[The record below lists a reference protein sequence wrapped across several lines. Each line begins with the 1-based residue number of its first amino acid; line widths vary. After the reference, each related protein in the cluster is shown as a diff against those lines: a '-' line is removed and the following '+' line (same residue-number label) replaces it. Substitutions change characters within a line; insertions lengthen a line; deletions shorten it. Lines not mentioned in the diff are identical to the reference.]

1 MMPVIRQERE
11 TFMAGKTPNYPAH
24 DALEPTQ
31 SRFVDVESMPWIQ
44 QGPGMKMKCLYKD
57 DEKKEGL
64 YLFLADPGAQIPE
77 HLHTGCELT
86 FILEGGMEDHEGA
99 CTAGNFVWR
108 PQGSRHTA
116 KLPNGGKYLVFFKGS
131 AQRVATGNL
140 FPGYDDTKVKAVK

>member
-1 MMPVIRQERE
+1 
-11 TFMAGKTPNYPAH
+11 MAGKTPNYPAH
-24 DALEPTQ
+24 DSLAPTQ
-31 SRFVDVESMPWIQ
+31 SRFVDVDSIPWTQ

-64 YLFLADPGAQIPE
+64 YLFEAEPGAQIPE
-77 HLHTGCELT
+77 HIHTGCELT
-86 FILEGGMEDHEGA
+86 FFLEGSMQDHEGE

-131 AQRVATGNL
+131 AQRAATGNL
-140 FPGYDDTKVKAVK
+140 FPSYEDAKPTAAE